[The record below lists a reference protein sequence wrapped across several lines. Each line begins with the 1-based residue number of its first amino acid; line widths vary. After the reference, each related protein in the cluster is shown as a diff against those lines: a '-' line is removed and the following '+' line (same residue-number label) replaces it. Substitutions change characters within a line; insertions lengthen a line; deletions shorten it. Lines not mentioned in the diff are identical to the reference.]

1 MTAIG
6 GGGTQSF
13 PSASIE
19 EELDELRQELCI
31 CEAELG
37 LWNHRLA
44 VARKHGTNE
53 AANNRKR
60 PRPST
65 TTESVAVVDPSQ
77 EMDMDIA
84 SEESVVKRPRPI
96 EVSSAVPVHPKES
109 HSDTGVASSDV
120 PSVVDIPLP
129 MPLTSPTN
137 DSTPPT
143 SLATPTTNL
152 PTPTPQASPTNRST
166 LPPPL
171 AAPTSHEPTPAG
183 PLASP
188 MNNNSTPP
196 TPLASPS
203 SAVTT
208 NPMSNERQ
216 KLLQKLREER
226 AKAARR
232 EKLLELQKTAD
243 ETLKKQQRARAR
255 LELAELKDQQLP
267 PNRPLPPS
275 KPLSH
280 RKQFPPRPNTL
291 ALQRERT
298 LKRPRRHDAPP
309 PTATATTRPLLEPH
323 MYTLPKDSTLVLATM
338 ADLVSHLFRVCTRWL
353 VQTNHPIALHALE
366 TQFQQYAGIDVSAAV
381 AQVASYD
388 QDQAPPITDLARVLS
403 AFPLFDACVSGLLTV
418 RSTDITS
425 PLSSSPLSLSWLLPP
440 EVSTAEHL
448 ATHLSY
454 IRERF
459 SAAVAVASRLE
470 STSSAMD
477 VVHAQAFLADVEV
490 VALLRGG
497 IIRPARTSDI
507 SLSVADLYMAS
518 LSSGVSGTP
527 AATPAA
533 TTITTTTCSRRVQPY
548 SIDDASPLDQIR
560 AYRFHPAYT
569 ATHSVQ
575 PSLLSATYS
584 NHVDPMKVLCP
595 FELNGVCHDD
605 KCEYQHERQYLIS
618 PDAAYGELMHRW
630 FPHQDPT
637 SATDADDAERLANLA
652 VTTFQNAAGASSTDL
667 LFIKEKTSKPPRT
680 LRSITADAQPS
691 LNEDQMLPTNIQ
703 ASFCSIVNPLAKLR
717 ATTDVGFGLQF
728 LVEDEGIR
736 RGPLKS
742 PARLSTGK
750 PMNDVAA
757 PPSELVEGED
767 FLVLQPAS
775 TLDATTDKLSTFD
788 RYYSKDCTQTHVQ
801 ELELQVAQHPDDV
814 NAWMALALLHV
825 DVDLPNIDDVG
836 SWSCQS
842 QVFQI
847 IQVMRSKRHARET
860 LNVDKAVHILAR
872 ALEIE
877 ANLYS
882 EVLWRLY
889 LALYA
894 KDGWSDLADQAMQF
908 LPSSAKL
915 WLCRLDHHSFG
926 SVSAAAG
933 LFRLAI
939 EKITQHNHHPPTAT
953 MAHDV
958 FELVVRWCRL
968 YVDAGQGAQS
978 RQLLESILDDKTSG
992 FTAGFDQDQLA
1003 TLWLVYMDLM
1013 VLGTVA
1019 EDVHEE
1025 VDVYDFVYSVTLVRD
1040 VVNQHPLPNVVAF
1053 ESVIHRMTR
1062 SLGQNHVAVAIV
1074 RLNQVVVQATATK
1087 TATDNVAP
1095 LLSTLEDHMHG
1106 ASPPRLCFSIAT
1118 TLLSIDL
1125 PCCETAAQRWI
1136 QHLRALQADDDAQM
1150 YASMLD
1156 MTHAHLVLDAQ
1167 TVVTKLLQWTEALNS
1182 NESTVGVAYGVRLL
1196 HAMGRLEGPAVA
1208 SQHLDWVLERPSVSS
1223 RLTTGDQHHLWA
1235 LRLHWA
1241 IQLGRDG
1248 DKVLRRFLQRQDDV
1262 PRHRWPSVAP
1272 AVEWCL
1278 QPPSRRFAF
1287 RMFRRYV
1294 SSFPEPLHAR
1304 VFARFTTEFAVYP
1317 PFFVAYA
1324 STYTSSTSSSTR

>member
-1 MTAIG
+1 
-6 GGGTQSF
+6 
-13 PSASIE
+13 
-19 EELDELRQELCI
+19 
-31 CEAELG
+31 
-37 LWNHRLA
+37 
-44 VARKHGTNE
+44 
-53 AANNRKR
+53 
-60 PRPST
+60 
-65 TTESVAVVDPSQ
+65 
-77 EMDMDIA
+77 
-84 SEESVVKRPRPI
+84 
-96 EVSSAVPVHPKES
+96 
-109 HSDTGVASSDV
+109 
-120 PSVVDIPLP
+120 
-129 MPLTSPTN
+129 
-137 DSTPPT
+137 
-143 SLATPTTNL
+143 
-152 PTPTPQASPTNRST
+152 
-166 LPPPL
+166 
-171 AAPTSHEPTPAG
+171 
-183 PLASP
+183 
-188 MNNNSTPP
+188 
-196 TPLASPS
+196 
-203 SAVTT
+203 
-208 NPMSNERQ
+208 MS
-216 KLLQKLREER
+216 
-226 AKAARR
+226 
-232 EKLLELQKTAD
+232 
-243 ETLKKQQRARAR
+243 
-255 LELAELKDQQLP
+255 
-267 PNRPLPPS
+267 
-275 KPLSH
+275 
-280 RKQFPPRPNTL
+280 
-291 ALQRERT
+291 
-298 LKRPRRHDAPP
+298 
-309 PTATATTRPLLEPH
+309 
-323 MYTLPKDSTLVLATM
+323 
-338 ADLVSHLFRVCTRWL
+338 
-353 VQTNHPIALHALE
+353 
-366 TQFQQYAGIDVSAAV
+366 
-381 AQVASYD
+381 
-388 QDQAPPITDLARVLS
+388 
-403 AFPLFDACVSGLLTV
+403 
-418 RSTDITS
+418 
-425 PLSSSPLSLSWLLPP
+425 
-440 EVSTAEHL
+440 
-448 ATHLSY
+448 
-454 IRERF
+454 
-459 SAAVAVASRLE
+459 
-470 STSSAMD
+470 
-477 VVHAQAFLADVEV
+477 
-490 VALLRGG
+490 
-497 IIRPARTSDI
+497 
-507 SLSVADLYMAS
+507 S

-533 TTITTTTCSRRVQPY
+533 TTITTTCSQRVPPY

-560 AYRFHPAYT
+560 AYRFHPAYA

-630 FPHQDPT
+630 FPHQEPS
-637 SATDADDAERLANLA
+637 SATDADDAERLADLA
-652 VTTFQNAAGASSTDL
+652 VTTFQNAAGASPTDL

-691 LNEDQMLPTNIQ
+691 LSEDQMLPTNIQ
-703 ASFCSIVNPLAKLR
+703 ASFCSIVDPLAKLR

-728 LVEDEGIR
+728 LV
-736 RGPLKS
+736 
-742 PARLSTGK
+742 
-750 PMNDVAA
+750 
-757 PPSELVEGED
+757 
-767 FLVLQPAS
+767 
-775 TLDATTDKLSTFD
+775 
-788 RYYSKDCTQTHVQ
+788 
-801 ELELQVAQHPDDV
+801 ELQVAQHPDDV

-825 DVDLPNIDDVG
+825 DVI
-836 SWSCQS
+836 
-842 QVFQI
+842 
-847 IQVMRSKRHARET
+847 RSKRHARET

-894 KDGWSDLADQAMQF
+894 KDGWSDLADQATQF

-915 WLCRLDHHSFG
+915 WLCRLDRHSFE
-926 SVSAAAG
+926 SVSGAAG
-933 LFRLAI
+933 QFRLAI

-958 FELVVRWCRL
+958 FKLVVRWCRL

-992 FTAGFDQDQLA
+992 FTAGFLFDQDQLA
-1003 TLWLVYMDLM
+1003 SLWLVYMNLM

-1095 LLSTLEDHMHG
+1095 LLATLEEHMHG

-1125 PCCETAAQRWI
+1125 PCCEAAAQRWI

-1156 MTHAHLVLDAQ
+1156 MAHVHLILDTQ
-1167 TVVTKLLQWTEALNS
+1167 TVMTKLLQWTEALNS
-1182 NESTVGVAYGVRLL
+1182 KESTVGVAYGVRLL

-1248 DKVLRRFLQRQDDV
+1248 DKILRRFLQRLDDV

-1278 QPPSRRFAF
+1278 QPPSLHTELQAMTKAGIPRLKSYIKAATIANPLAILPFTLAMAVDTAMGTSKLVVAQLIPVVQLLRQRGLLPPGPPTDSIPPTSYATPGSRLVHVPQCLLVMTHLRELDLSRNCLLTLPVDLFKSLVHLQVLN
-1287 RMFRRYV
+1287 V
-1294 SSFPEPLHAR
+1294 SCNSLMCLPDSIVTLSQLRVLDVSHNHVTELPLLFGQLHALQELD
-1304 VFARFTTEFAVYP
+1304 VTATLLTSVPSTFAALKHLRHVNARGTPLTLDLLRRSIGPMVSIDVDDKTTDVVLQATLGPCAQTWNVGNKMPPATPAGIKSWVPEGGGDYDIVAIGLQESTYKKKASSSPTHRDCVEAVPEHDDEDDDEEAAHDIELHDVVLDDAKGAPPPSSSLKRASKSLRQSFSDLTRRASTTTSAQSY
-1317 PFFVAYA
+1317 PFFVQLLVSDVEKITEATGVGNVIGNKGGVVVKLVVDQRSFCFVNCHLAAHEAQKFLERRNSDVSEILSSARVGQRGIELDHQFDHAFWMGDMNYRVNLGYTDPKDMTKEEHWAAVHDLVTRKSNLTLTAY
-1324 STYTSSTSSSTR
+1324 TCVPDISTSDHKPVYAAFNVRPLPTPWDDGQVPALQLKCQLNQLVRLHLVLVIMDWDATSADDPLGQAVVYLPDCYEPGESVPFDVPVVRAGIKAGSIRGKVSIQPSGKKYADWDKNNTHVPGCTCLVM

>member
-1 MTAIG
+1 
-6 GGGTQSF
+6 
-13 PSASIE
+13 
-19 EELDELRQELCI
+19 
-31 CEAELG
+31 
-37 LWNHRLA
+37 
-44 VARKHGTNE
+44 
-53 AANNRKR
+53 
-60 PRPST
+60 
-65 TTESVAVVDPSQ
+65 
-77 EMDMDIA
+77 
-84 SEESVVKRPRPI
+84 
-96 EVSSAVPVHPKES
+96 
-109 HSDTGVASSDV
+109 
-120 PSVVDIPLP
+120 
-129 MPLTSPTN
+129 
-137 DSTPPT
+137 
-143 SLATPTTNL
+143 
-152 PTPTPQASPTNRST
+152 
-166 LPPPL
+166 
-171 AAPTSHEPTPAG
+171 
-183 PLASP
+183 

-243 ETLKKQQRARAR
+243 ETLK
-255 LELAELKDQQLP
+255 
-267 PNRPLPPS
+267 
-275 KPLSH
+275 
-280 RKQFPPRPNTL
+280 
-291 ALQRERT
+291 
-298 LKRPRRHDAPP
+298 
-309 PTATATTRPLLEPH
+309 
-323 MYTLPKDSTLVLATM
+323 
-338 ADLVSHLFRVCTRWL
+338 
-353 VQTNHPIALHALE
+353 
-366 TQFQQYAGIDVSAAV
+366 
-381 AQVASYD
+381 
-388 QDQAPPITDLARVLS
+388 
-403 AFPLFDACVSGLLTV
+403 
-418 RSTDITS
+418 
-425 PLSSSPLSLSWLLPP
+425 
-440 EVSTAEHL
+440 HL

-459 SAAVAVASRLE
+459 SAAIAVASRLE

-533 TTITTTTCSRRVQPY
+533 TTIPTTTCSRRVQPY

-560 AYRFHPAYT
+560 AYRFHPAYA

-575 PSLLSATYS
+575 PALLSATYS

-637 SATDADDAERLANLA
+637 SATDADDAERLADLA
-652 VTTFQNAAGASSTDL
+652 LTTFQNAAGASPTDL

-691 LNEDQMLPTNIQ
+691 MSEDHTLPTNIQ
-703 ASFCSIVNPLAKLR
+703 ASFCSIVDPLAKLR

-728 LVEDEGIR
+728 LDEGNR

-742 PARLSTGK
+742 PARLSTDK

-775 TLDATTDKLSTFD
+775 TLDATTDKLSTFE
-788 RYYSKDCTQTHVQ
+788 RYYSKDCTQAHIQ
-801 ELELQVAQHPDDV
+801 LQVAQHPDDV

-825 DVDLPNIDDVG
+825 DV
-836 SWSCQS
+836 
-842 QVFQI
+842 
-847 IQVMRSKRHARET
+847 MRLKRHARET

-894 KDGWSDLADQAMQF
+894 KDGWSDLADQATQF

-926 SVSAAAG
+926 SVSVAAG
-933 LFRLAI
+933 QFRLAI
-939 EKITQHNHHPPTAT
+939 EKVTQHNHNPPTAT

-978 RQLLESILDDKTSG
+978 RQLLESILDDKASG
-992 FTAGFDQDQLA
+992 FTGGFLFDQDQLA

-1074 RLNQVVVQATATK
+1074 RLNQVVVQATAT
-1087 TATDNVAP
+1087 DNVAP

-1156 MTHAHLVLDAQ
+1156 MAHAHLILDAQ

-1182 NESTVGVAYGVRLL
+1182 KESTVGVAYGVRLL

-1287 RMFRRYV
+1287 RMFRRALKQCMAVIPGDTCLLQVAVHTELQAMTKAGIPRLKSYIKAATIANPLAILPFTLAMAVDTAMGTSQLVVAQLIPVVQLLRQRGLLPPAPPTDSIPPTSYATPGSRLVHVPQCLLVMTHLRELDLSRNCLLTLPVDLFKSLIHLQVLNV
-1294 SSFPEPLHAR
+1294 SCNSLLCLPDSIVTLSQLRVLDVSHNHVTELPLLFGQLHALQELD
-1304 VFARFTTEFAVYP
+1304 VTATLLTSVPSTFAALKHLRHVNARGTPLTLDLLRRSIGPMVSIDVDDKTTDVVLQATLGPCAQCHRHPGKTQRFNEVVLCAKCIL
-1317 PFFVAYA
+1317 VALLPLL
-1324 STYTSSTSSSTR
+1324 